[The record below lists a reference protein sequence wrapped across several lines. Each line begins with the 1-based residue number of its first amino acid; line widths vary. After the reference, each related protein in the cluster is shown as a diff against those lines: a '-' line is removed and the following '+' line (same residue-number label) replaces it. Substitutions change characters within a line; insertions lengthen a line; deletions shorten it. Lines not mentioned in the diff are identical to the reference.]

1 MQWIFPDEAIRM
13 NRIGVQPMRP
23 NYVAPMDADI
33 GQASY
38 WVDEARQVAL
48 NRVENT
54 RKAKLG
60 MEGKA
65 NTTERSQRYERPA
78 SRSAVPNGIFHG
90 SPMEYVTSGGLR
102 GGVITTK
109 EGQEWLAKRLQQ
121 RIAEYDA
128 ISTGNFS
135 RGPPRELVTSPYLEV
150 DSLLSQIFSAFGTGS
165 FTGSTAD
172 ALNKLLQAII
182 RIGAVIEPSQLGNY
196 ARAVQ
201 KLAETIR
208 GYRGGE
214 VGLAYD
220 RGNIEGQL
228 MGEEARAIYNPA
240 EERLR
245 LVQSMSETLK
255 LIDGAIREIARV
267 INESKTSREQVMST
281 LSQRLLGKQI
291 GQFNPEYAT
300 ANEPEREQ
308 AIRNVPG
315 VPLGVPSGRE
325 LLGPT
330 FEEERQRREEEEAF
344 QGEQARR
351 ELEASFGEAANFE
364 GLGRRRR
371 GRPRKH

>member
-1 MQWIFPDEAIRM
+1 MPWIFPDEAIRM
-13 NRIGVQPMRP
+13 NRLGVHPMRP
-23 NYVAPMDADI
+23 HYVAPMDADI
-33 GQASY
+33 GQASP
-38 WVDEARQVAL
+38 WADEARQVAL
-48 NRVENT
+48 NRVYNT
-54 RKAKLG
+54 QQAKLG

-78 SRSAVPNGIFHG
+78 SRSAVPNGVFHG

-109 EGQEWLAKRLQQ
+109 EGQEWLQKRLQQ

-128 ISTGNFS
+128 IATGNFS
-135 RGPPRELVTSPYLEV
+135 RGPPRELVTSPYVEV
-150 DSLLSQIFSAFGTGS
+150 DSLLSQLFSAFGTGS

-172 ALNKLLQAII
+172 ALNRLLQAII
-182 RIGAVIEPSQLGNY
+182 KIGAVVEPSQLGNY

-228 MGEEARAIYNPA
+228 MGEEARAAIYNPA

-245 LVQSMSETLK
+245 LVQSMTETLK

-267 INESKTSREQVMST
+267 INESKSSREQVMST
-281 LSQRLLGKQI
+281 LSQRLLGRQI

-330 FEEERQRREEEEAF
+330 FEEEER
-344 QGEQARR
+344 GEQARR
-351 ELEASFGEAANFE
+351 ELEASFGEAANLE
-364 GLGRRRR
+364 GLGKRRR
-371 GRPRKH
+371 GRPRKYKH